1 MKTFIL
7 SSGEGKSESADLLS
21 KLGMN
26 YDESSIDLDASSIYH
41 NLLMVIEW
49 GQNKVMIFIFIYMHH
64 LLKVIYF
71 FCRCTHIYIYT

>member
-26 YDESSIDLDASSIYH
+26 YDESSIDLDASSI
-41 NLLMVIEW
+41 I
-49 GQNKVMIFIFIYMHH
+49 IY
-64 LLKVIYF
+64 
-71 FCRCTHIYIYT
+71 

>member
-64 LLKVIYF
+64 LLKVIF
-71 FCRCTHIYIYT
+71 FL